1 MFPIKSSSCCTVGIC
16 RQCQLWEDLAWLQRE
31 PEIPKLLKLLEQN
44 CPHLVMHVV
53 SENFK
58 WDKWY
63 RCSNHKRQAIAEYI
77 AALAICGSDICTEYA
92 LSYFGF
98 SELLDK
104 IGGQTSWWIAANAK
118 NFAGGPILSQWELR
132 KLLSLGIL
140 PTPQPQECSFKWV
153 NPDDDHVGFQ
163 VRQKPV
169 HENIVLLAKN
179 ARGCWRP
186 CRHSLFHHGFRSMVG
201 LVMLI
206 RARLDSER
214 SEVLEPGE
222 DLRVPTMPVELWF
235 AIIGMIDR
243 DSDFKSFGYG
253 GVIGPYLTAVS
264 AFTRHRY

>member
-1 MFPIKSSSCCTVGIC
+1 
-16 RQCQLWEDLAWLQRE
+16 
-31 PEIPKLLKLLEQN
+31 
-44 CPHLVMHVV
+44 MHVV